1 MGFTASNVS
10 VFEVILVRI
19 FPHSDWM
26 QRDTPYLVRML
37 ENSDHNNSEY
47 EHFLRSDYNQLI
59 GDHLNTG
66 LLVLNTLKK

>member
-1 MGFTASNVS
+1 
-10 VFEVILVRI
+10 
-19 FPHSDWM
+19 M